1 MNQTQPL
8 NYFFRKF
15 PVLRWITGFL
25 FLAIIIAFSIILS
38 FKTKPEPKIS
48 SLTPATGSPGD
59 LIVIKGE
66 NFGSSKDTNYVEFE
80 GNNGRNKLTASSIL
94 SWKNEE
100 IKLILPPNIQD
111 GLVYVGN
118 KDTKSNPKFFAN
130 AAFLPRE
137 NKENLISQTP
147 QILSSSEDSKTGI
160 GKVLKLFGK
169 NFGHTREKSKVY
181 FSCRRDNPD
190 KNSKK
195 DEKKQ
200 PQKNS

>member
-48 SLTPATGSPGD
+48 SLTPVTGSPGD

-80 GNNGRNKLTASSIL
+80 GNNGRNRLTA
-94 SWKNEE
+94 N
-100 IKLILPPNIQD
+100 
-111 GLVYVGN
+111 
-118 KDTKSNPKFFAN
+118 
-130 AAFLPRE
+130 
-137 NKENLISQTP
+137 
-147 QILSSSEDSKTGI
+147 GI
-160 GKVLKLFGK
+160 I
-169 NFGHTREKSKVY
+169 
-181 FSCRRDNPD
+181 
-190 KNSKK
+190 
-195 DEKKQ
+195 
-200 PQKNS
+200 